1 MNRVVKAIDPVAAA
15 SGVAQRRRFL
25 DRAVGALTTAGLP
38 AWVGAQ
44 ASSGP
49 AQTPAGTATAA
60 PSGAVAIEE
69 ARAPG
74 LPKVGSPLALPAVDW
89 LDGGRFRPEDAQGRV
104 LIVYWWASWCPF
116 CAQQNPSIEAL
127 WRRERA
133 RGLGFLGL
141 SIDRRA
147 QDAIDYRQ
155 RKGYTFPSGLVSAAV
170 QSVLPK
176 PQGLPI
182 LLVRGRDGRVLQA
195 ERGQL
200 FPEDIEALS
209 RWLG

>member
-1 MNRVVKAIDPVAAA
+1 MNPGVKANDPVAAA
-15 SGVAQRRRFL
+15 RRRRFL
-25 DRAVGALTTAGLP
+25 DHSMAALASAGLP
-38 AWVGAQ
+38 AWAGAQ
-44 ASSGP
+44 ATSGP
-49 AQTPAGTATAA
+49 ATAATPA
-60 PSGAVAIEE
+60 GAVAIEE

-74 LPKVGSPLALPAVDW
+74 LPKVGNPLALPAVDW